1 MPPNKHC
8 TPYTVLLF
16 CQNVKQTELFN
27 EKFFRY
33 IHLKHFHISIFRNVA
48 VCECYCYCNQTVN

>member
-27 EKFFRY
+27 EKLFRY
-33 IHLKHFHISIFRNVA
+33 IHLKQLGLFHILA
-48 VCECYCYCNQTVN
+48 K